1 MDVSNSIPINKNI
14 LKGKEIRNR
23 VVNRYLTESGSGPIQ
38 VRVPHS
44 PQARNCIAEQRA
56 VALDEWRSSR
66 TAVSMAG
73 LDCQYDTAPRQV
85 QCTMCC
91 R

>member
-44 PQARNCIAEQRA
+44 PQARNNKFF
-56 VALDEWRSSR
+56 LYS
-66 TAVSMAG
+66 
-73 LDCQYDTAPRQV
+73 
-85 QCTMCC
+85 
-91 R
+91 